1 MVGKNNYSMD
11 PLCPSNIDF
20 QRRGIDEGAKI
31 FHKIIKYASE
41 RGFDLNFEDP
51 KLRDKDNRGLH
62 KDPSRV
68 LGKDSLD
75 FRWQMKHLCYNR
87 TVYCKF
93 VFGNKISEVD
103 LLDATNWLRSSIGSI
118 AHQQNLADHYKE
130 AEPEGGPKKCGTVSS
145 IEEFFRTI
153 TGFANDVTKCL
164 QAVIPVS

>member
-1 MVGKNNYSMD
+1 MD

-20 QRRGIDEGAKI
+20 QRRGIDEATKI
-31 FHKIIKYASE
+31 FHKVIKYTSE
-41 RGFDLNFEDP
+41 QGLDLNFEDP

-68 LGKDSLD
+68 LGKESLD

-87 TVYCKF
+87 TVYCKS
-93 VFGNKISEVD
+93 VFDNKISEAKLQD
-103 LLDATNWLRSSIGSI
+103 ITKRLGNLSGSI

-130 AEPEGGPKKCGTVSS
+130 AEPERGVKKCGTISS
-145 IEEFFRTI
+145 IKGFFITI
-153 TGFANDVTKCL
+153 IGFADEVTKCL